1 MMKKTIRH
9 LKGTAAAFAAA
20 ALLSGG
26 PAYAAEAPAALTI
39 SAGALGQ
46 TWYMLAAH
54 LGEVMKEDYETTQIT
69 VMAGG
74 GLANIKLVDEGVV
87 EFGMTSTDLYAA
99 AMKGTSPFD
108 KVFESVMGVA
118 NFQAPSA
125 FYFMVDKSKGLH
137 SIQEFVDQKMPLR
150 ICTFKKTG
158 PPAVSTLRLL
168 DEYGVTEEDIES
180 WGGKINYMEW
190 RDCVALGRDGHIDAM
205 LGTTSLPSPFHAELA
220 SARDVELLGVPA
232 DKAKDLQDKFGY
244 LPITIPKG
252 TFSGLVEEDLP
263 VFGYYGY
270 VIANRDVP
278 DDVVYELTKQMYDTA
293 ERIQKLHRSFDSFDP
308 NAMATGFPGP
318 LHPGAER
325 FYKEKGILK

>member
-1 MMKKTIRH
+1 MKKILRH
-9 LKGTAAAFAAA
+9 LKLTAAAFAVGVP
-20 ALLSGG
+20 LSGS

-39 SAGALGQ
+39 SAGAIGQ
-46 TWYMLAAH
+46 LWYMLAAH

-74 GLANIKLVDEGVV
+74 GLANVKLVDEGVV
-87 EFGMTSTDLYAA
+87 DFGMTSTDLYAA
-99 AMKGTSPFD
+99 AMKGSSPFD
-108 KVFESVMGVA
+108 KVYENVMGVA

-125 FYFMVDKSKGLH
+125 FYFMVDKSKGLR

-220 SARDVELLGVPA
+220 SVRDVELLGVPA
-232 DKAKDLQDKFGY
+232 DKAENLQEKFGY

-263 VFGYYGY
+263 VFGYFGY
-270 VIANRDVP
+270 VVANSEVP
-278 DDVVYELTKQMYDTA
+278 DDVVYELTKQMYNTA
-293 ERIQKLHRSFDSFDP
+293 DRIRNLHRGFDSFDP
-308 NAMATGFPGP
+308 KNMAMGFPGP

-325 FYKEKGILK
+325 FYKEMDILN

>member
-1 MMKKTIRH
+1 MRQIFRH
-9 LKGTAAAFAAA
+9 LKRTITGLAAAAFM
-20 ALLSGG
+20 LSG
-26 PAYAAEAPAALTI
+26 PVHASDAPAALTI
-39 SAGALGQ
+39 SAGAIGQ

-54 LGEVMKEDYETTQIT
+54 LGEVMKDKYETTQIT

-74 GLANIKLVDEGVV
+74 GLANVKLIDEGVV
-87 EFGMTSTDLYAA
+87 DFAMTSTDLYAS

-108 KVFESVMGVA
+108 KVYDKMMGVA

-125 FYFMVDKSKGLH
+125 FYFMVDKSKEIE
-137 SIQEFVDQKMPLR
+137 SIQDFVDRKVPLR

-168 DEYGVTEEDIES
+168 EEYGVNEDDIES

-220 SARDVELLGVPA
+220 SVRDVELLGVPA
-232 DKAKDLQDKFGY
+232 EKAEALQEKFGY
-244 LPITIPKG
+244 LPVTIPEG
-252 TFSGLVEEDLP
+252 TFSGLVTEDLP
-263 VFGYYGY
+263 VFGYFGY
-270 VIANRDVP
+270 VVVNRDVP
-278 DDVVYELTKQMYDTA
+278 DDVVYELTKQIHTTA
-293 ERIQKLHRSFDSFDP
+293 DRIQKLHRSFTSFDP
-308 NAMATGFPGP
+308 QKMAMGFPGP

-325 FYKEKGILK
+325 YYKEVGISN